1 MKASIKRA
9 LAWCLLVL
17 TLPAGMEGAPAVSAP
32 EDPDARKSRPVI
44 TPSRTGASNLALLI
58 DVGSVLRR
66 LEKGD
71 PLVLVDVR
79 SLEAFERVRI
89 PGSLNIPLQFIR
101 TKPFFKTTPLVLV
114 NQGFGLQA
122 LAGEC
127 QRLRSAGYSVSILS
141 GGLCAWH
148 RAGGPLEGDLGAAA
162 EFIRVTPQDAYL
174 EKDAAFRLVVDVSEV
189 RSQISREAF
198 PHAMHLPL
206 EGDPAAVLERLQAA
220 LGLKP
225 EWGLLGPLV
234 ISESGLE
241 YDRVEQALRHGGF
254 KHVFSLT
261 GGIAAYRRYLADL
274 SRLWSSWESRVK
286 TITPCPT
293 CGDGDGR
300 GAKN

>member
-1 MKASIKRA
+1 
-9 LAWCLLVL
+9 
-17 TLPAGMEGAPAVSAP
+17 
-32 EDPDARKSRPVI
+32 
-44 TPSRTGASNLALLI
+44 
-58 DVGSVLRR
+58 
-66 LEKGD
+66 
-71 PLVLVDVR
+71 VLVDVR

-101 TKPFFKTTPLVLV
+101 TKPFLKPAPVVLV

-127 QRLRSAGYSVSILS
+127 RRLRSAGYSVSILS

-162 EFIRVTPQDAYL
+162 EFSRVTPQDAYL

-189 RSQISREAF
+189 RSQTSREAF

-225 EWGLLGPLV
+225 EWELLGPFV

-241 YDRVEQALRHGGF
+241 YDRMEQVLGQAGF
-254 KHVFSLT
+254 ESVFFLA

-274 SRLWSSWESRVK
+274 ARLWPPRESRVR
-286 TITPCPT
+286 TLTPCPT

-300 GAKN
+300 GTED